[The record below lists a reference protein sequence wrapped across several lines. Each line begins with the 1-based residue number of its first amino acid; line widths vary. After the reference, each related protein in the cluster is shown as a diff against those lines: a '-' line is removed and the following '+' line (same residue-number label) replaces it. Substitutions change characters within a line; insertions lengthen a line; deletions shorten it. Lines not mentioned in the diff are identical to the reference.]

1 MRSHERLTDHQQPTA
16 LAGRSAFEAQAT
28 RGFGVFPP
36 GYTGVDGLVAG
47 RAVYDYQTQ
56 VPRPYAHTRPEV
68 WSEKTI
74 LAPEVSGLLD
84 SLDLTPAGRNWFLAA
99 RPRVVEIARVGN
111 QLVLPDDCRTRRYD
125 SWRAWWR
132 GERTKLPAQLDQSL
146 RSHFVGGLVGSHWPK
161 NGRIEV
167 YDTPI
172 YPAADLGQATFHE
185 LLHAL
190 HAVMTPYQ
198 QRRLYNDLIQLLQLP
213 AEVLD
218 RDYGLSRDDLTQRLV
233 GAGQRWQAICPI
245 GSEPAPVDQFL
256 DDIHCDRLG
265 QFWLPSGRLHERA
278 VVAILDEAYAHIGSS
293 ASADLGPALEAHYQ
307 PYCRH
312 RAQMVGR
319 LGVDY
324 DWPAR
329 SDRVVQYL
337 DELQQLAEIEALW
350 QAPSG
355 WTRRLASIDHC
366 PDSLRPQHL
375 ADCLAIIDRVEADL
389 ASPKSLTGKL
399 ERCQLEYCLA
409 KAKVLFHERLGC
421 ELQLHW

>member
-1 MRSHERLTDHQQPTA
+1 MRSHERLIDHQQPTA
-16 LAGRSAFEAQAT
+16 VAGRSVFEAQAT

-36 GYTGVDGLVAG
+36 GYTGVDGLVAC

-56 VPRPYAHTRPEV
+56 VPGSYAHTRPEV

-84 SLDLTPAGRNWFLAA
+84 SFDLTPAGRSWFLAA

-125 SWRAWWR
+125 SWRTWWKE
-132 GERTKLPAQLDQSL
+132 ERTKLPAQLDQSL
-146 RSHFVGGLVGSHWPK
+146 RAHFVDDLVGTHWPN

-218 RDYGLSRDDLTQRLV
+218 QDYGLSRDDLTRRLV
-233 GAGQRWQAICPI
+233 RVGQRWQAICPL
-245 GSEPAPVDQFL
+245 GADPVPVGQFL

-265 QFWLPSGRLHERA
+265 QFWLPAGRLHERV
-278 VVAILDEAYAHIGSS
+278 VVAILDEVYAHIGSS
-293 ASADLGPALEAHYQ
+293 ASGDLGPALEAHYQ

-312 RAQMVGR
+312 RVQTVGR

-329 SDRVVQYL
+329 SGRVVQYL
-337 DELQQLAEIEALW
+337 GELRQLAEVGALW

-355 WTRRLASIDHC
+355 WTRRSASIDHC
-366 PDSLRPQHL
+366 SDSLRPQHL
-375 ADCLAIIDRVEADL
+375 ADCLAIIDRVEANL
-389 ASPKSLTGKL
+389 ASPESLTGEL